1 MKILT
6 EQVVRME
13 LMATVGER
21 LRERGGDRERRERGR
36 WRGREIHRVRKE
48 RGKERDR

>member
-21 LRERGGDRERRERGR
+21 LRERETE
-36 WRGREIHRVRKE
+36 KE
-48 RGKERDR
+48 ERDGEGEKNIE